1 MGQGQSR
8 EIKNR
13 IGSVKNTQKI
23 TSAMKLVS
31 SSKLAKATKE
41 LRNFKPYVSGIS
53 DILGKVVT
61 KSTFHPMINVNNSK
75 NACVVV
81 YAGEKA
87 LCGAFNSGIIKEAIA
102 TGTRLE
108 NEGWTVKYFAI
119 GKKAKEGLMSASK
132 EIIETHLLKTPL
144 PTKEF
149 TAGIAAQ
156 LVDLFSSQEYGQV
169 HIAYTEFKSAG
180 SRATTSYQLLPFVP
194 EDEEAPVID
203 ASSDENFYRTR
214 YLFEPSKDDIIEELF
229 SIYFGSEIHRCYLD
243 SLASEYG
250 ARMIA
255 MDNAAKNAKEMID
268 ALTLKLNRARQAAIT
283 QEIAEIVGGAAS
295 LGS

>member
-8 EIKNR
+8 EIKNK

-23 TSAMKLVS
+23 TNAMKLVS
-31 SSKLAKATKE
+31 ASKLSKATKE
-41 LRNFKPYVSGIS
+41 LNSFKPYVMGIGE
-53 DILGKVVT
+53 ILGKVVN
-61 KSTFHPMINVNNSK
+61 KSTFHPMIDVNKSK

-87 LCGAFNSGIIKEAIA
+87 LCGAFNSNVIKEAIK

-108 NEGWTVKYFAI
+108 GEGWTVKYFAI
-119 GKKAKEGLMSASK
+119 GKKAKEGLVSASK

-149 TAGIAAQ
+149 TSEIASE
-156 LVDLFSSQEYGQV
+156 LVELFSSQEYGQV

-180 SRATTSYQLLPFVP
+180 ARQTKSYQLLPFVP
-194 EDEEAPVID
+194 SDEEVPEVEAG
-203 ASSDENFYRTR
+203 SDENVFRTR
-214 YLFEPSKDDIIEELF
+214 YLFEPSKDAIIEELF
-229 SIYFGSEIHRCYLD
+229 SIYFDSEVHRCFLD

-250 ARMIA
+250 ARMVA
-255 MDNAAKNAKEMID
+255 MDNAAKNAKEMIE